1 MIILNPNGAHP
12 KAFEKLPVVLGAWYL
27 VTVSAGPACEE
38 GGKAHPPAQAT
49 AGAGSQHLLQLL
61 SEPPPSDN
69 PLVESDVLTF
79 FPLSIFPE
87 VEKCLMKFLCGLK
100 SLAY

>member
-27 VTVSAGPACEE
+27 VTVSAAGPACEE

-49 AGAGSQHLLQLL
+49 AGAG
-61 SEPPPSDN
+61 
-69 PLVESDVLTF
+69 
-79 FPLSIFPE
+79 FPAFVAAPFGASPFRQSSSR
-87 VEKCLMKFLCGLK
+87 K
-100 SLAY
+100 